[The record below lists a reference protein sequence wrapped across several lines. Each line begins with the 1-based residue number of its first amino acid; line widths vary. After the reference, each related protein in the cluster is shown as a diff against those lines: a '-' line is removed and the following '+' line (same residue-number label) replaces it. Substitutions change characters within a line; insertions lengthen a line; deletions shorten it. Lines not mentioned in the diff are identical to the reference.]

1 MSRHKR
7 KGVVIVPIKLWLI
20 PGRDDDIME
29 FLRSI
34 PSGQRASAIISAMR
48 NGLLSQSEVIE
59 QNDETSSILD
69 SLGKVW

>member
-1 MSRHKR
+1 MSRLKR
-7 KGVVIVPIKLWLI
+7 EGVVIVPLKLWLI

-29 FLRSI
+29 FLESI

-48 NGLLSQSEVIE
+48 NGLLNQIVVIE

>member
-7 KGVVIVPIKLWLI
+7 DGVVIVPIKFWLI
-20 PGRDDDIME
+20 PGRDDDIMG
-29 FLRSI
+29 FLNSI

-48 NGLLSQSEVIE
+48 NGLLTQSTIIE
-59 QNDETSSILD
+59 QTDETSSILD